1 MANNVSSRR
10 RANMPGWSSAKLQS
24 DFIASIESD
33 VSTVTLQRVSRRAS
47 VGTSLRTITTLVSP
61 SSVSRDWTAPA
72 SRFEGAVSNVTMAFD
87 PCRIS
92 PATFE
97 GNFARTSLS
106 EMRCAFAVDG
116 AWDAYRSHVKAAA
129 IVAKRRMPTTT
140 DRPWLFFSV
149 RSIELA
155 ERVSLP

>member
-1 MANNVSSRR
+1 
-10 RANMPGWSSAKLQS
+10 
-24 DFIASIESD
+24 
-33 VSTVTLQRVSRRAS
+33 
-47 VGTSLRTITTLVSP
+47 
-61 SSVSRDWTAPA
+61 
-72 SRFEGAVSNVTMAFD
+72 MAFD
-87 PCRIS
+87 PGRIS

-155 ERVSLP
+155 EKVSFP